1 MKVINPVEGSFI
13 FFYDFDTFKISKDI
27 TIVGVENSRNF
38 RALSFDF
45 FESLAIF
52 TNSERLASLFSNA

>member
-1 MKVINPVEGSFI
+1 MNIIAELNSQKLVINPVEGSFI

-38 RALSFDF
+38 RHIEELG
-45 FESLAIF
+45 L
-52 TNSERLASLFSNA
+52 